1 MRSLNKVML
10 IGNLGDYPEIRY
22 TAAGVAVARFSLATN
37 EASNGKNGDRQEQ
50 AEWHRIVVWG
60 KLAEICGKHLTKG
73 KQVYIEGQLR
83 TRAWEQDG
91 SNRYATEVVAR
102 SLMMLGTRA
111 ANGLDCSLPLAEGD
125 VPCERH

>member
-10 IGNLGDYPEIRY
+10 IGNLGGDPEMRY
-22 TAAGVAVARFSLATN
+22 TAAGVPVARFSLATN
-37 EASNGKNGDRQEQ
+37 ETSNGKNGDRQEQ

-60 KLAEICGKHLTKG
+60 KLAETCRKHLTKG

-83 TRAWEQDG
+83 TKAWEQDG
-91 SNRYATEVVAR
+91 SNRSATEVVAR

-111 ANGLDCSLPLAEGD
+111 TNGLDGSLPLAEGD
-125 VPCERH
+125 IPL